1 MVTGAQHERIL
12 PWMPYYSPKRSA
24 ALFLATLVSACAFNG
39 QPADSSPEV
48 VTAEPVAKPAA
59 ETPVQDTTIADLQAL
74 TNAQAFEI
82 RQLKEELAATENR
95 LIAASAQV
103 QRLKVSVE
111 ESRVSADDA
120 IAEVVRTQARL
131 QGNVSQADA
140 ASNIAEAEIIF
151 AGFANNPSPMLAK
164 IQDQLEA
171 ASVQFDAENYG
182 GAMYLSNQAK
192 RSLSAVKEQTA
203 TLSPVANE
211 ESFGELV
218 EMWLVSDSNLRQGP
232 GLDHSVITVLDE
244 GTKVLAYSFSGAWVR
259 VQVDDIIEGWVF
271 QPLLSLLNPLPSE

>member
-1 MVTGAQHERIL
+1 MVHSSL
-12 PWMPYYSPKRSA
+12 KL
-24 ALFLATLVSACAFNG
+24 ALCLAVFSLLAACAAAVRPVDPSPPSQGAFVEPI
-39 QPADSSPEV
+39 PAPLDKTQEKD
-48 VTAEPVAKPAA
+48 A
-59 ETPVQDTTIADLQAL
+59 TIAELRTL
-74 TNAQAFEI
+74 SNAQAYEI
-82 RQLKEELAATENR
+82 RQLREELAATELR

-111 ESRVSADDA
+111 ESRVSADEA

-151 AGFANNPSPMLAK
+151 SSFADRSSPALTN
-164 IQDQLEA
+164 IQEQLES
-171 ASVQFDAENYG
+171 ASAQYDAENYG

-192 RSLSAVKEQTA
+192 RGMSEIKEQVT

-218 EMWLVSDSNLRQGP
+218 EMTVISDSNLRQGP
-232 GLDHSVITVLDE
+232 GLDYPVITVLDE
-244 GTKVLAYSFSGAWVR
+244 GAKIQAYSFSGAWVR
-259 VQVDDIIEGWVF
+259 VQVDDTTEGWVF
-271 QPLLSLLNPLPSE
+271 QPLLSQSNPLPTK